1 LEDNIE
7 SCNNIIKLHKKAD
20 NFNPKE
26 ENMKDEY
33 KFFTKYIDED
43 EEHEKNLNPGKS
55 KLDRYGDIKPN
66 KNNTIEIN
74 KNKEKKNHYINASGI
89 NHKYFIAAQ
98 GPKNQIT
105 VEDFW
110 TMIDEQN
117 SKVIVMLC
125 KEVEGGKK
133 KCANYWNDKEEIGKF
148 ENYEITVTKE
158 EEKQEQ
164 EYIIREI
171 NLGYKSEEKKSA
183 NKDKKI
189 TQIHFI
195 GWPDKGVPDIKNGN
209 VFDHFIEIIEKVDE
223 KRGDSPVIVHCSAGV
238 GRTGTFI
245 TMYFLYKEIMG
256 QIKENKNEII
266 FNIVNLVRKMKEMR
280 LHMVQ
285 VFAQYKFIY
294 DFVVHVLKKYNQ

>member
-1 LEDNIE
+1 
-7 SCNNIIKLHKKAD
+7 
-20 NFNPKE
+20 
-26 ENMKDEY
+26 
-33 KFFTKYIDED
+33 
-43 EEHEKNLNPGKS
+43 
-55 KLDRYGDIKPN
+55 
-66 KNNTIEIN
+66 
-74 KNKEKKNHYINASGI
+74 
-89 NHKYFIAAQ
+89 
-98 GPKNQIT
+98 
-105 VEDFW
+105 
-110 TMIDEQN
+110 MIDEQN

-125 KEVEGGKK
+125 KEIEGGKK

-195 GWPDKGVPDIKNGN
+195 GWPDYGVPNIKNGN

-223 KRGDSPVIVHCSAGV
+223 KRRGSPVVVHCSAGV

-245 TMYFLYKEIMG
+245 AMYFLYKEIMG
-256 QIKENKNEII
+256 QIKENKNKNKNKNEIV
-266 FNIVNLVRKMKEMR
+266 FNVFNLVRKIKEMR

-285 VFAQYKFIY
+285 VFEQYKFIY

>member
-1 LEDNIE
+1 MEDNIE
-7 SCNNIIKLHKKAD
+7 NTNYIIKLHEKAD
-20 NFNPKE
+20 NFIPKE

-33 KFFTKYIDED
+33 EFFKNYIDNDD
-43 EEHEKNLNPGKS
+43 EHKNNLNPGES
-55 KLDRYGDIKPN
+55 KLDRYKDIKPY

-74 KNKEKKNHYINASGI
+74 KNKENKNHYINASGI
-89 NHKYFIAAQ
+89 NNKFFIATQA
-98 GPKNQIT
+98 PKPQKT

-125 KEVEGGKK
+125 KEIEGGKK
-133 KCANYWNDKEEIGKF
+133 KCANYWNDKEEFGKF
-148 ENYEITVTKE
+148 ENYVITVKKE
-158 EEKQEQ
+158 EEKQEK

-171 NLGYKSEEKKSA
+171 NLGYKSREKDSSKGV
-183 NKDKKI
+183 KKV
-189 TQIHFI
+189 TQIHFT
-195 GWPDKGVPDIKNGN
+195 GWPDKEVPDIKNGD

-223 KRGDSPVIVHCSAGV
+223 KRGDSPIVVHCSAGV
-238 GRTGTFI
+238 GRSGTFI
-245 TMYFLYKEIMG
+245 AMYYLYKEIIG

-266 FNIVNLVRKMKEMR
+266 FNIFNLFRKMKEMR